1 MSDPACTDAH
11 ACCQRDS
18 ATAPRLGSLMIIGSG
33 AAAMAAALQAAE
45 AGSEVTLI
53 ERGRLGGTC
62 VNVGCV
68 PSKALIR
75 AADAVHRARVT
86 PFAGLA
92 VSGRV
97 ADFAALA
104 RQQGALVE
112 QLQRTKYD
120 EVLAAHPRIRVRQGT
135 ARFIGPRRLDIDGT
149 PFDFERCIV
158 ATGSTSRWPDLPG
171 LAEAQPLDSSAA
183 LSLTSLPRSLVIL
196 GGRIIALELGQA
208 FARLG
213 VTVTILQRSP
223 RLMPELDADAA
234 ETLTD
239 CLRREG
245 LVIHTGVTLRRVA
258 GGPGAVRVEATAA
271 DGAPLAVDAERLLCA
286 LGRQPQTTT
295 LGAAA
300 AGIALGDDG
309 QILVDDHLATSNP
322 AVYAAGDV
330 IGDPA
335 LVYAAAYEG
344 RLAAAN
350 ALGERRIRDERV
362 MPWVLFTD
370 PQVAVVGLG
379 EDAARAQGIPVAV
392 ARVALDQVPRAIV
405 ARDTRGFLKLIKER
419 AGDRLLGAVFVAP
432 EAGDLIMEPS
442 LAIRHGLTVQDLID
456 AFHPYLTMAEA
467 VRLAAQAFTTNLAQ
481 RSCCA

>member
-1 MSDPACTDAH
+1 MSDSACTDDH
-11 ACCQRDS
+11 ACCQRNS
-18 ATAPRLGSLMIIGSG
+18 ATAPRPGSLVIIGSG
-33 AAAMAAALQAAE
+33 AAAVAAALQAAE

-62 VNVGCV
+62 VNVGCI

-75 AADAVHRARVT
+75 AAEALHRARAT
-86 PFAGLA
+86 PFAGLQ
-92 VSGRV
+92 VDGRL
-97 ADFAALA
+97 ADFATLA
-104 RQQGALVE
+104 RQQAALVE
-112 QLQRTKYD
+112 HVQRSKYV
-120 EVLAAHPRIRVRQGT
+120 EVLAAHPRIRIRQGT
-135 ARFIGPRRLDIDGT
+135 ARFSGPRRLDIDGT
-149 PFDFERCIV
+149 PLDFERCIV
-158 ATGSTSRWPDLPG
+158 ATGSAPQWPDLPG

-183 LSLTSLPRSLVIL
+183 LALTSLPRSLVIL

-213 VTVTILQRSP
+213 VKVTILQRSP
-223 RLMPELDADAA
+223 RLMPELDVDAA

-245 LVIHTGVTLRRVA
+245 LIIHTGVTCRRIT
-258 GGPGAVRVEATAA
+258 GGPGATQVEATAA
-271 DGAPLAVDAERLLCA
+271 DGTPLTLDTERLLCA
-286 LGRQPQTTT
+286 LGRRPQTGT

-300 AGIALGDDG
+300 AGIDLGADG
-309 QILVDDHLATSNP
+309 RILVDDHLATSNP

-392 ARVALDQVPRAIV
+392 ARVALDQIPRAIV

-419 AGDRLLGAVFVAP
+419 TGDRLLGAVFVAP

-442 LAIRHGLTVQDLID
+442 LAIRHGLSVQHLID
-456 AFHPYLTMAEA
+456 AFHPYLTHAEG